1 MSADYPAAG
10 NQATAYES
18 RVAIQQQI
26 FWLEFWLENTLE
38 FWLKIPYTILIK
50 KSKMDSLDMSQNLSG
65 ISGHFSFQN
74 SSRNCFYS
82 GRRLE

>member
-1 MSADYPAAG
+1 MNFAINVTAAKCSGFVCHCCHVTECFVSADYPAAG

-50 KSKMDSLDMSQNLSG
+50 KSK
-65 ISGHFSFQN
+65 
-74 SSRNCFYS
+74 R
-82 GRRLE
+82 